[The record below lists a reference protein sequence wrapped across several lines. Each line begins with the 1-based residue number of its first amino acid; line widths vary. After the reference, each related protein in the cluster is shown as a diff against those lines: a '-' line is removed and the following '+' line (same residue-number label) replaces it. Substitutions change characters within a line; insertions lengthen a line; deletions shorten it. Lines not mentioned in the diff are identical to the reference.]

1 MIREEIIN
9 KSTSKLFVM
18 ELNKFYHIIHY
29 IFGLLLVSEKAA
41 EKKQKFP
48 KKLKKAEKKV
58 IEGVKEG

>member
-1 MIREEIIN
+1 
-9 KSTSKLFVM
+9 M